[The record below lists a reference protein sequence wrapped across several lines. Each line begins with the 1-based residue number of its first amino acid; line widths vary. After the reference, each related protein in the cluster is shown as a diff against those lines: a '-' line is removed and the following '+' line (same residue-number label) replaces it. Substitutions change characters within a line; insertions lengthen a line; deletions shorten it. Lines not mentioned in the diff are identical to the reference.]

1 VRADD
6 PQIGKRIRQR
16 RLEQGLS
23 LRAISQP
30 GISHAYVSRVEAGA
44 RRPSLSA
51 LIDLA
56 AKLDT
61 TGLYL
66 LTGRDDARCPLC
78 GRN

>member
-1 VRADD
+1 MKADD
-6 PQIGKRIRQR
+6 PEIGKRIRKL

-23 LRAISQP
+23 QRAISQP
-30 GISHAYVSRVEAGA
+30 GISYAYVSRVEAGA

-51 LIDLA
+51 LIELA
-56 AKLDT
+56 TKLDT

-78 GRN
+78 GRH